1 MFPSQRNVIKRPGGL
16 FSALRALIPRRCQ
29 LEAGCEIAWGSA
41 EGARLNILAFV
52 LEGDVSSLV
61 VTAVRQASP
70 RSCPR
75 TSR

>member
-1 MFPSQRNVIKRPGGL
+1 M
-16 FSALRALIPRRCQ
+16 PRRCQ
-29 LEAGCEIAWGSA
+29 LEACEIAWGSA

-61 VTAVRQASP
+61 VTAVRPASP

-75 TSR
+75 TPR

>member
-16 FSALRALIPRRCQ
+16 FSALRALMPRRCQ
-29 LEAGCEIAWGSA
+29 LEACEIAWGSA

-61 VTAVRQASP
+61 VMAVRPASP
-70 RSCPR
+70 RSCARTPR
-75 TSR
+75 